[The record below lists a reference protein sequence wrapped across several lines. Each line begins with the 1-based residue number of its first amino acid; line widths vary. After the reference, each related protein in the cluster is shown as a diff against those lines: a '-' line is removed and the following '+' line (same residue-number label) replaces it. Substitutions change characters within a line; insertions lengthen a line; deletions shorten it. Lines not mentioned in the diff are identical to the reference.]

1 MSEAYKIISEIEKS
15 HIVSLTKKNLRIDGR
30 AFNEFRPIEIET
42 DLIVKAEGSG
52 YVKLGDTHILAGVK
66 AITGEPYPDMPNE
79 GVITVNAELIPLAS
93 PYFESGPPGEESI
106 EVARVV
112 DRGIRH
118 SEIVDRTKLC
128 IIPGKQVWII
138 FVDLY
143 VLAYDGNMFDC
154 GELAAVSALL
164 TTKIPN
170 IEIKDDKIVAIGDK
184 YNKENWNYL
193 PIQNIPT
200 SITIGKVANKLFLD
214 PNENEERV
222 IDARLTIT
230 IDERDNIVSLQKGAE
245 GYFKPDEIQQAVDMA
260 MEKVKDIRKLYPAK
274 PVSTL

>member
-15 HIVSLTKKNLRIDGR
+15 HIISLTKKNLRIDSR

-42 DLIVKAEGSG
+42 DLIVKAEGSA
-52 YVKLGDTHILAGVK
+52 YVKLGNTHILAGVK

-93 PYFESGPPGEESI
+93 AHFESGPPGEESI

-128 IIPGKQVWII
+128 VIPGKQVWII

-170 IEIKDDKIVAIGDK
+170 IEVREEKIVAIGDK

-200 SITIGKVANKLFLD
+200 SITVGKVANRLFLD

-222 IDARLTIT
+222 LDARITIT
-230 IDERDNIVSLQKGAE
+230 IDEHDNIVSIQKGAE
-245 GYFKPDEIQQAVDMA
+245 GYLTQEEIQQATDMA
-260 MEKVKDIRKLYPAK
+260 LEKTKEIKKLYPPK

>member
-1 MSEAYKIISEIEKS
+1 MSEAYKVISEIEKN
-15 HIVSLTKKNLRIDGR
+15 HITQLTKKNLRIDGR
-30 AFNEFRPIEIET
+30 DFNEFRSIEIET
-42 DLIVKAEGSG
+42 DLITKAEGSA
-52 YVKLGDTHILAGVK
+52 YVKLGNTHIIAGVK
-66 AITGEPYPDMPNE
+66 AITGEPYPDIPNE

-93 PYFESGPPGEESI
+93 PHFESGPPGEESI

-143 VLAYDGNMFDC
+143 VLSYDGNMFDC

-170 IEIKDDKIVAIGDK
+170 IEIKDDKIIAVGDK
-184 YNKENWNYL
+184 YNKDNWNYL
-193 PIQNIPT
+193 PIQNLPT
-200 SITIGKVANKLFLD
+200 SITIGKIANKLFID

-222 IDARLTIT
+222 LDARITLT
-230 IDERDNIVSLQKGAE
+230 IDEKNNIVSMQKGAE
-245 GYFKPDEIQQAVDMA
+245 GYFTPEEIQQAVHMVL
-260 MEKVKDIRKLYPAK
+260 EKSDTIRKLYPPK
-274 PVSTL
+274 PVSNL

>member
-1 MSEAYKIISEIEKS
+1 MSEAYKVISEIEKS
-15 HIVSLTKKNLRIDGR
+15 HIISLTKKNMRIDGR
-30 AFNEFRPIEIET
+30 GFKDFRDIEIET
-42 DLIVKAEGSG
+42 DLIIKAEGSC
-52 YVKLGDTHILAGVK
+52 YAKLGNTHILAGVK
-66 AITGEPYPDMPNE
+66 AITGEPYPDTPNE

-93 PYFESGPPGEESI
+93 AHFESGPPGEESI

-118 SEIVDRTKLC
+118 SEIVDRSKLC

-164 TTKIPN
+164 TTKIPQ
-170 IEIKDDKIVAIGDK
+170 IELKDDKVVAIGEK
-184 YNKENWNYL
+184 YNKENWNFL

-200 SITIGKVANKLFLD
+200 SVTIGKVANKLIID
-214 PNENEERV
+214 PNANEERV
-222 IDARLTIT
+222 LDARITIT
-230 IDERDNIVSLQKGAE
+230 VDERDNIVSIQKGAE
-245 GYFKPDEIQQAVDMA
+245 GYLTLEEIQQATDMA
-260 MEKVKDIRKLYPAK
+260 IEKTKDIRKSYPPK
-274 PVSTL
+274 PVSKL

>member
-15 HIVSLTKKNLRIDGR
+15 HIISLTKKNLRIDSR

-42 DLIVKAEGSG
+42 DLIVKAEGSA
-52 YVKLGDTHILAGVK
+52 YVKLGNTHILAGVK

-93 PYFESGPPGEESI
+93 AHFESGPPGEESI

-128 IIPGKQVWII
+128 VIPGKQVWII

-170 IEIKDDKIVAIGDK
+170 IEVREEKIVAIGDK